1 MPNIDKLL
9 KQSDAGFKRYTGIH
23 KATFYDMLEAM
34 QEHEASKTK
43 SGRPSGLSLKAQIL
57 LALTYWREYRTLY
70 HISMDFGIHESSA
83 SRIIR
88 KVEDILID
96 SGKFEL
102 PKKLP
107 SRVDDDINWSVVIV
121 DATETPIERPKKTK
135 ETTIAVRKNNTP

>member
-9 KQSDAGFKRYTGIH
+9 KQSDAGSKSYTGIH
-23 KATFYDMLEAM
+23 KATFHEMLDAM
-34 QEHEASKTK
+34 QQCEAQKTK
-43 SGRPSGLSLKAQIL
+43 SGRLSVLSLEEQIL
-57 LALTYWREYRTLY
+57 LALTYWREYQTLY
-70 HISMDFGIHESSA
+70 HISMDFSIHESSA

-96 SGKFEL
+96 SGKFKL

-107 SRVDDDINWSVVIV
+107 SRVDDDSNWSVVIV

-135 ETTIAVRKNNTP
+135 EITTAVRKNNTH